1 MFNKYFV
8 VFGGRNNK
16 LYSQDMK
23 TVALNDL
30 HLFDFH
36 KEVWVTV
43 AMFGDYMP
51 DSRWSPTLVSSS
63 DKLILLGG
71 MNLTNYCN
79 NAVFEMSFDQK
90 EIETFL
96 EQKVSDYT
104 RKGQRFDV
112 RDSWERISSKD
123 EVNRILNPVSHLLLL
138 GFGKITE
145 NCII

>member
-90 EIETFL
+90 EIESFL

-104 RKGQRFDV
+104 RKG
-112 RDSWERISSKD
+112 
-123 EVNRILNPVSHLLLL
+123 
-138 GFGKITE
+138 
-145 NCII
+145 